1 MKRNGTPPSYTSSQ
15 DCDGSPKYS
24 GDPSP
29 AKDDVRAV
37 TMKQLQLTEDLYDY
51 ILEVSLRESSILKDL
66 REETAKLPLAMM
78 QIAPEQGQFMQFLLK
93 LINAK
98 KVLELG
104 TFTGYSA
111 LAMAMVLPS
120 DGELITCDIN
130 PTWSSIAHKFWQKA
144 GLQHR
149 IKQRLGPALDSLH
162 ALLNDG
168 YQHQFDFIFIDA
180 DKTNYVHYYEL
191 ALKLVSERGLIA
203 IDNALWSGKVIDKD
217 DANAQTREIRKLN
230 EFIKNDPRVDIS
242 LLAIADGLFL
252 VKPKNLFAKSL

>member
-1 MKRNGTPPSYTSSQ
+1 
-15 DCDGSPKYS
+15 
-24 GDPSP
+24 
-29 AKDDVRAV
+29 
-37 TMKQLQLTEDLYDY
+37 MKQLPLTGALYEY
-51 ILEVSLRESSILKDL
+51 ILDVSLRESSVLKAL
-66 REETAKLPLAMM
+66 REETAKLPLANM

-111 LAMAMVLPS
+111 LAMAMALPL

-130 PTWSSIAHKFWQKA
+130 PTWSVIAHDFWQQS
-144 GLQHR
+144 GLQHK
-149 IKQRLGPALDSLH
+149 IKQRLGPALESLH

-180 DKTNYVHYYEL
+180 DKTNYLHYYEL
-191 ALKLVSERGLIA
+191 ALQLVSNKGLIV
-203 IDNALWSGKVIDKD
+203 IDNALWDGKVIDESNSD
-217 DANAQTREIRKLN
+217 AQTREIRKLN
-230 EFIKNDPRVDIS
+230 ERIKHDTRVDVS

-252 VKPKNLFAKSL
+252 VKPKGELIE